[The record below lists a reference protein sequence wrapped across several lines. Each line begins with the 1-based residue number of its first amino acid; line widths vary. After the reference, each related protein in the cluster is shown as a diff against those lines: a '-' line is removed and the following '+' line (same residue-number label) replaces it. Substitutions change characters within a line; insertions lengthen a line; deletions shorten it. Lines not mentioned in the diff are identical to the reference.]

1 MFSGVSSL
9 NVDSKG
15 RLAIPAKHRDALLV
29 RSEGRVVMTL
39 SPDRCLL
46 IYPEPDWIPVRD
58 QLNSLSG
65 AQTQVRRIIVG
76 HAEELELD
84 SAGRV
89 LIPPRLRKIAGLDKE
104 VALVGMGNKFELW
117 DDGQWN
123 ARVEAVMAI
132 DPADLADQMQGIVL

>member
-1 MFSGVSSL
+1 M
-9 NVDSKG
+9 
-15 RLAIPAKHRDALLV
+15 
-29 RSEGRVVMTL
+29 
-39 SPDRCLL
+39 
-46 IYPEPDWIPVRD
+46 
-58 QLNSLSG
+58 
-65 AQTQVRRIIVG
+65 
-76 HAEELELD
+76 
-84 SAGRV
+84 